1 MTRRGPVLARLDEAG
16 DRFYPWKG
24 EAFWSV
30 TTLIAGGVPKYGIA
44 PWSAKV
50 VAELVAADIRAHGP
64 YARAHAAVRRW
75 SRLGRAD
82 VISRQAA
89 GELTSIKLAK
99 LTDLDLALRWLK
111 GEPDRVRDAAGAIGS
126 DVHSEAEAH
135 VLRLARETSEA
146 AIEGTEPPDWPDP
159 LLDHMR
165 SFKAFLAEWE
175 PQYLATEATVFNRP
189 QAYAGTLDAI
199 VLVRVAKLLE
209 AIARV
214 GDPIPAWLAGRDP
227 DSLVTGVVDYKAGR
241 AVYPEVGLQLSAYS
255 RAEFVGLPDRTTEAP
270 LPAIDFGAV
279 LHITPR
285 GYRFRLVRIDD
296 VVFNAFLFAREVYRF
311 TKEIS
316 SEVLGH
322 DLAPVREKAAA

>member
-1 MTRRGPVLARLDEAG
+1 MARQPVLARADEAG
-16 DRFYPWKG
+16 DRFYTWKG

-30 TTLIAGGVPKYGIA
+30 TTLIGGGVPKYGIA

-64 YARAHAAVRRW
+64 HARAHAAVRRW

-82 VISRQAA
+82 VVRRQAA
-89 GELTSIKLAK
+89 GELTSIKLEK
-99 LTDLDLALRWLK
+99 LSDLELALRWLK
-111 GEPDRVRDAAGAIGS
+111 GEPDRVRDAAGEIGS

-135 VLRLARETSEA
+135 VLRLARDTAAAALEGEA
-146 AIEGTEPPDWPDP
+146 LPVWPEH

-165 SFKAFLAEWE
+165 SFETFLAEWSPTYE
-175 PQYLATEATVFNRP
+175 ATEASVFNRP

-199 VLVRVAKLLE
+199 VRIRAGLLLE
-209 AIARV
+209 ATARV
-214 GDPIPAWLAGRDP
+214 GDPVPTWLIHRDP
-227 DSLVTGVVDYKAGR
+227 ADELVGVLDYKAGR
-241 AVYPEVGLQLSAYS
+241 AVYPEVGLQLAAYS
-255 RAEFVGLPDRTTEAP
+255 RAEFVGLPDGVTEAP

-296 VVFNAFLFAREVYRF
+296 AVFNAFLFAREVYRF
-311 TKEIS
+311 RKEIAGD
-316 SEVLGH
+316 VLGH
-322 DLAPVREKAAA
+322 DLAPVPEKAAA